1 MSMSTCLS
9 YHQVNPEIRKKKI
22 KLIYLKVVFIIFYF
36 LVSNEERLK
45 LHKLVTLMK
54 RNETKKRKTRT
65 KRV

>member
-1 MSMSTCLS
+1 M
-9 YHQVNPEIRKKKI
+9 NPEIRKKI
-22 KLIYLKVVFIIFYF
+22 KLIYLKVVFIVFYF